1 MRIKVIVS
9 VFILFVVLCI
19 QNVSV
24 AQNPTYA
31 LTAKNF
37 DRTAP
42 DSLTFE
48 VYDLHTNAGAVP
60 VYQYALR
67 TILLQLQH
75 KHSKRR
81 NTYLQD
87 IGFRTSGKPPSEKS
101 SG

>member
-48 VYDLHTNAGAVP
+48 VYDFTQMREQFLFINM
-60 VYQYALR
+60 L
-67 TILLQLQH
+67 
-75 KHSKRR
+75 SD
-81 NTYLQD
+81 NTSS
-87 IGFRTSGKPPSEKS
+87 TSTQT
-101 SG
+101 